1 MNEVRD
7 IVARGEDVGAR
18 LDVVVARHLARSRT
32 ASAELIRSGH
42 VLLDG
47 KAAKPA
53 SVVEAH
59 QRIHIEA
66 PPPRDVALAA
76 QDLGITII
84 HDETDF
90 CVVDKPSG
98 MATHPARGTR
108 DGTLVNA
115 LLARL
120 GPLPAI
126 NGVRRPG
133 IVHRLDK
140 DTSGL
145 LVVAKTDRGMAA
157 LTQMMTSRRIKRSY
171 DAVVWGIPANPR
183 GVIDAPL
190 GRDPQARTKF
200 AVREGGRR
208 AVTHYRTAETYRH
221 IAPEDRSAPTTAALL
236 NVELETGRTHQ
247 IRVHSAAIGH
257 PLIGDATYGVAY
269 AGVQMRRQALHAA
282 SLAFAHPLTH
292 KPLSYESPWP
302 QDFAALVER
311 LRAGGMP

>member
-1 MNEVRD
+1 MSEIRD
-7 IVARGEDVGAR
+7 IVATGDDVGSR

-32 ASAELIRSGH
+32 ACAQLIRSGH

-53 SVVEAH
+53 SLVEAH

-66 PPPRDVALAA
+66 PPPCDAAA
-76 QDLGITII
+76 QPQDLAITIV
-84 HDETDF
+84 HDEADF
-90 CVVDKPSG
+90 CVVDKPPG

-120 GPLPAI
+120 GSLPAI

-145 LVVAKTDRGMAA
+145 LVVAKTERGMAA
-157 LTQMMTSRRIKRSY
+157 LTQMMAARRIKRGY
-171 DAVVWGIPANPR
+171 DAVVWGMPASAR
-183 GVIDAPL
+183 GMIDAPL
-190 GRDPQARTKF
+190 GRDPHARTKF
-200 AVREGGRR
+200 AVRDGGRR
-208 AVTHYRTAETYRH
+208 AVTHYRVAERYPR
-221 IAPEDRSAPTTAALL
+221 IAPDDRTAPTAAALL
-236 NVELETGRTHQ
+236 NLELETGRTHQ
-247 IRVHSAAIGH
+247 IRVHCAAIGH
-257 PLIGDATYGVAY
+257 PIVGDATYGPAY

-282 SLAFAHPLTH
+282 SLAFQHPFSGE
-292 KPLSYESPWP
+292 PLSYASPWP
-302 QDFAALVER
+302 ADFAALAER
-311 LRAGGMP
+311 LRAGGSP